1 MLKIGAA
8 VPGFNLKTESGKA
21 ISATSLKGQRF
32 VLYFYPKDDT
42 PGCTKEACSFRDNL
56 PAFNKLK
63 VPVFGISADDE
74 KSHGKFAGKY
84 QLNFPLLADP
94 EHKTCEAFGT
104 WVEKNMYGRKY
115 FGIQRAT
122 FVIAANG
129 KIEHVWEKVS
139 PAEHASEVLAF
150 LNGGATP
157 TKAVVKKVAATKVS
171 AKKIVAEKVAVK
183 KAAVKKAAVKK
194 VTVKTPVT
202 KKPPVKKIAA
212 KKLKA

>member
-8 VPGFNLKTESGKA
+8 LPSFNLKTETGKA
-21 ISATSLKGQRF
+21 VSSAGLKGQRF

-74 KSHGKFAGKY
+74 KAHGKFVGKY

-94 EHKTCEAFGT
+94 EHKTCDAFGT

-122 FVIAANG
+122 FVIAGNG

-139 PAEHASEVLAF
+139 PEGHAEEVLAY
-150 LNGGATP
+150 LNGGSAQKTP
-157 TKAVVKKVAATKVS
+157 VVKKAPAAKVSTKKAPVKKVAT
-171 AKKIVAEKVAVK
+171 KVAVK
-183 KAAVKKAAVKK
+183 KTAIKKVAPGKTVAKKAPAKK
-194 VTVKTPVT
+194 TTA
-202 KKPPVKKIAA
+202 KKP
-212 KKLKA
+212 KA